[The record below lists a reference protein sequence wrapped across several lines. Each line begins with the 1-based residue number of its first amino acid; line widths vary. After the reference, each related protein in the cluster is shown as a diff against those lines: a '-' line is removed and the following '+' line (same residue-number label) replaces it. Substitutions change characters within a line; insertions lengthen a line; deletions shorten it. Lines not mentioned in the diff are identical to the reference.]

1 MIQKLSNWLVK
12 NAKGWLIL
20 LMMGL
25 FFLFN
30 LVIMPNGKKW
40 LGGTTDEVGAID
52 LTFGA
57 SPETL
62 FEKVAAYGEQGRN
75 AYRIFA
81 LTADVGY
88 PIVYSIF
95 LGLAITWFFRR
106 AFPAGSWLQWL
117 NLVPFAALVFDI
129 LENLGIVGLLSTY
142 PQQLTWLA
150 YLTIILNVIKWIFA
164 GGSVILVFIGL
175 IGALVETLKKKR
187 KK

>member
-1 MIQKLSNWLVK
+1 MMIHKLSNWLVK
-12 NAKGWLIL
+12 NAKGWLVL

-30 LVIMPNGKKW
+30 LVIMPNGQKW

-62 FEKVAAYGEQGRN
+62 FEKVAAYGEQGRH

-88 PIVYSIF
+88 PIIYSIF
-95 LGLAITWFFRR
+95 LGLAVTWSFRR
-106 AFPAGSWLQWL
+106 AFPAGSWLQRL

-142 PQQLTWLA
+142 PQQLVWLA
-150 YLTIILNVIKWIFA
+150 YLTIILNIIKWIFA
-164 GGSVILVFIGL
+164 GGSVFLLFIGMVGL
-175 IGALVETLKKKR
+175 LFAKLKK
-187 KK
+187 

>member
-1 MIQKLSNWLVK
+1 MIQRLSNWLVR

-30 LVIMPNGKKW
+30 LVIMPNGQKW

-57 SPETL
+57 SPRTL
-62 FEKVAAYGEQGRN
+62 FEKVAAYGEQGRL

-81 LTADVGY
+81 LTGDVGY

-95 LGLAITWFFRR
+95 LGLAISYFFQRT
-106 AFPAGSWLQWL
+106 FPAGSWLQRL

-129 LENLGIVGLLSTY
+129 LENLGIVGLLSTH
-142 PQQLTWLA
+142 PQQFTWLA
-150 YLTIILNVIKWIFA
+150 VLTIIMNVIKWVFA
-164 GGSVILVFIGL
+164 GGSVVLVFIGL
-175 IGALVETLKKKR
+175 FGALVAKLKK
-187 KK
+187 